1 MFTSMQSNGIISV
14 TQQLLKRSSR
24 KALRQC
30 PPFTSITGRIPSGPE
45 LFPSRVFLR
54 AWSSSC
60 SSIGRRI
67 DSMTESWSM
76 PSAMVESASVGWLS
90 KSLKCSTI
98 CPLSCQG
105 QPGARHLWTS
115 LDERF
120 WILDYKQRL
129 ERHRSLCG
137 SSHES
142 TALLL
147 HTKRGLWSKVVERAS
162 KSVK

>member
-1 MFTSMQSNGIISV
+1 MAMFVSIQSNGSISI
-14 TQQLLKRSSR
+14 TQQMLKRTSR
-24 KALRQC
+24 KALKRR
-30 PPFTSITGRIPSGPE
+30 PPFTSIPGRMPSGPG

-60 SSIGRRI
+60 SSIGQRI
-67 DSMTESWSM
+67 DSVTESWSM
-76 PSAMVESASVGWLS
+76 PSGMVESASVGWFS

-105 QPGARHLWTS
+105 QSGARHLWTS

-129 ERHRSLCG
+129 EWHRSLCG

-142 TALLL
+142 TTLLL
-147 HTKRGLWSKVVERAS
+147 HT
-162 KSVK
+162 